1 MSIER
6 NLYPIIDPGIEI
18 VDRNRNEPRYPP
30 PIERRSYPRSNEYL
44 PSESDNSPSE
54 FLGSYHSSLRPS
66 PNSNSTVNT
75 SFIYEQF
82 TSPDTSSSP
91 FARNVVSRT
100 IRTSTYPSSSTPI
113 PTTTSTILR
122 SPPRP
127 IGTQPEFP
135 LATTSTLQ
143 FPDNST
149 DTNRVHTSQSPYYY
163 LRTPL
168 RINPEYINSY
178 IAPDTSLLPRLP
190 LPEEYRY
197 SRNCKA
203 IYNIL
208 HSLPVQNRTREI
220 QRLENPRLKLK
231 FILELEY
238 TNLQIH
244 PCQTHPPTVTV
255 HSDPFPFWTTRID
268 ITQPPHPTS
277 GKKKEARGFITFY
290 NPLSR
295 LHYVVEFP

>member
-1 MSIER
+1 M
-6 NLYPIIDPGIEI
+6 YPIIDPGVDII
-18 VDRNRNEPRYPP
+18 DRNRNEPRYPP
-30 PIERRSYPRSNEYL
+30 PIERRSYPLSNEYL
-44 PSESDNSPSE
+44 PPESDNSPSE

-66 PNSNSTVNT
+66 SNSNSTVNT

-91 FARNVVSRT
+91 FARNIVSRS
-100 IRTSTYPSSSTPI
+100 IRTSTYPQSSTPVSS
-113 PTTTSTILR
+113 TTSTILR
-122 SPPRP
+122 SPQQP
-127 IGTQPEFP
+127 IGTQPEFQ

-143 FPDNST
+143 LSDNTTNT
-149 DTNRVHTSQSPYYY
+149 DRIHTSQSQYYH

-178 IAPDTSLLPRLP
+178 ITPDTSVLPRLL
-190 LPEEYRY
+190 LPEEYRN
-197 SRNCKA
+197 SRNYKA

-208 HSLPVQNRTREI
+208 HSLPVQNRSREI
-220 QRLENPRLKLK
+220 QRLESPRLKLK
-231 FILELEY
+231 FTLEIEY

-244 PCQTHPPTVTV
+244 PCQTHPPTITL
-255 HSDPFPFWTTRID
+255 HSEPFPFWVTRID

-290 NPLSR
+290 NPISR
-295 LHYVVEFP
+295 LHYVIEFP